1 VHWIDEIDNRL
12 KENWEEQYSLW
23 YKGVPDE
30 GKLEEKAREV
40 RELLLDP
47 SLLAETEKLLRKG
60 ENAVRRRK
68 AEILKKKIIQTKIE
82 YDKRLFSLRN
92 EIEKRADNFL
102 PSIGSKKVKINEM
115 SNILMRSKNRG
126 LRKEAYYSWKP
137 LPKSIE

>member
-1 VHWIDEIDNRL
+1 MHWIDEIDNRL

-92 EIEKRADNFL
+92 EIEKRADNFS

-137 LPKSIE
+137 LLKSIE